1 MRDRTMSTIK
11 TYANE
16 ANAKRAIAQFKRHN
30 KSATIFKHNR
40 NDKRFKQQVC
50 YAIYLK

>member
-1 MRDRTMSTIK
+1 MSTIK

-16 ANAKRAIAQFKRHN
+16 ANMKRAIAQYKRNN
-30 KSATIFKHNR
+30 KKAIAFKHNR

-50 YAIYLK
+50 YAVYLK